1 MEHVNKFDKYNYK
14 ELNYKRGSGILMHI
28 SSLPGKYGIGTFG
41 EEAYDFVDFLELAKQ
56 KYWQV
61 LPLGPTGYGD
71 SPYQSYSSFAGN
83 PYFIDLESLEKDGL
97 IENDYRFD
105 DYGDPEKA
113 NYEKVALLK
122 VEVLKDAFKRSRSRD
137 LHGFTAFLEQEKYW
151 LEDYALFM
159 AIKEDQNGIPWY
171 EWDENLK
178 NREEDALNQK
188 KQELKELIDYQY
200 FIQFLFYRQYG
211 KLKKYANEKGIKII
225 GDLPIYVAHDSCDAW
240 KDTRIFQLDESLDL
254 KYQGGCPPDSFS
266 EDGQT
271 WGNPVY
277 NWDILKEE
285 NYVWWMERLGASL
298 KLFDILRLD
307 HFRGFES
314 YWRIPAG
321 EKSAKNG
328 EWVQGPA
335 NDFFDKVKEVFPDR
349 EIIAED
355 LGYMTEE
362 VTEMR
367 KRTGYPGMKVLQ
379 FAFDVSEESEYL
391 PHNVERNWVMYTGT
405 HDNDTLGG
413 WIENATEEEKEFA
426 RNYLKLTDDEGEV
439 WGMIRGVWSSVA
451 DTAIAQMQDFL
462 ELGTGARMNVPGTI
476 HHWTWRVRK
485 EQLTKE
491 LASRIG
497 NLTKLYSRFKEE

>member
-14 ELNYKRGSGILMHI
+14 ELNHKRGSGILMHI

-178 NREEDALNQK
+178 TEK
-188 KQELKELIDYQY
+188 KML
-200 FIQFLFYRQYG
+200 
-211 KLKKYANEKGIKII
+211 
-225 GDLPIYVAHDSCDAW
+225 
-240 KDTRIFQLDESLDL
+240 
-254 KYQGGCPPDSFS
+254 
-266 EDGQT
+266 
-271 WGNPVY
+271 
-277 NWDILKEE
+277 
-285 NYVWWMERLGASL
+285 
-298 KLFDILRLD
+298 
-307 HFRGFES
+307 
-314 YWRIPAG
+314 
-321 EKSAKNG
+321 
-328 EWVQGPA
+328 
-335 NDFFDKVKEVFPDR
+335 
-349 EIIAED
+349 
-355 LGYMTEE
+355 
-362 VTEMR
+362 
-367 KRTGYPGMKVLQ
+367 
-379 FAFDVSEESEYL
+379 
-391 PHNVERNWVMYTGT
+391 
-405 HDNDTLGG
+405 
-413 WIENATEEEKEFA
+413 
-426 RNYLKLTDDEGEV
+426 
-439 WGMIRGVWSSVA
+439 
-451 DTAIAQMQDFL
+451 
-462 ELGTGARMNVPGTI
+462 
-476 HHWTWRVRK
+476 
-485 EQLTKE
+485 
-491 LASRIG
+491 
-497 NLTKLYSRFKEE
+497 